1 MGLNFPIV
9 PIYVR
14 DADGCI
20 SLKEDFGNCV
30 PIYNFFNLMGRRR
43 SRKWIYKKKFLIAI
57 CFTAMRNFRN

>member
-20 SLKEDFGNCV
+20 SLKEDLEIVSQSIIF
-30 PIYNFFNLMGRRR
+30 
-43 SRKWIYKKKFLIAI
+43 S
-57 CFTAMRNFRN
+57 T